1 MRGGT
6 TTTKEKSA
14 AVHSFIRNISCPTTC
29 ILHLCQ
35 SSLRLRHSPR
45 LACLRRA
52 TGLVAVGTLHS
63 CSRFCTGHFCC
74 SGGGKRKF
82 SANIFISVILKRS
95 SDRSLT
101 FFLRPA
107 ATSTVVMELPPEN
120 KLKFHRRGSS
130 SIDCGAFGGR
140 VLKRSEPSK
149 LRQREDKGLAG
160 GAVERGPVLVSA
172 SQKSFP
178 CIIVR
183 LAITRKIKIMLT
195 YLAKSLSLLSCC
207 CLET

>member
-74 SGGGKRKF
+74 SGGETK
-82 SANIFISVILKRS
+82 IL
-95 SDRSLT
+95 

-107 ATSTVVMELPPEN
+107 ATSTVVMELLPEN

-178 CIIVR
+178 
-183 LAITRKIKIMLT
+183 